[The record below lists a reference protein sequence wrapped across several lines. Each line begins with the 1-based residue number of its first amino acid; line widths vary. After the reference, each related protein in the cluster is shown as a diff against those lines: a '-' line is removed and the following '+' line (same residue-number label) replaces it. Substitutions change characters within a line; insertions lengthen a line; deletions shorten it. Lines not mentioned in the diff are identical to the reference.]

1 MFLFRRKLLS
11 PFFRYLC
18 FYVRYIQRISMF
30 CAVYNLINQF
40 LFCFVD
46 TFVLLVVSELIEQVK
61 LRGVP
66 ACRPAIFS
74 NEFETLDAIIQ
85 LMEQCWGDEESK
97 RPTFHTIEDSIKR
110 NLQSGK

>member
-1 MFLFRRKLLS
+1 M
-11 PFFRYLC
+11 Y
-18 FYVRYIQRISMF
+18 
-30 CAVYNLINQF
+30 CAVYNLINQS
-40 LFCFVD
+40 LFCSVD
-46 TFVLLVVSELIEQVK
+46 MFVLLVVSELIEQVK
-61 LRGVP
+61 LREVP
-66 ACRPAIFS
+66 ACRPALFS